1 MVKKR
6 TFYRRKKGKPVT
18 AKTVNRMIVRAKE
31 SRKWSVVHIATPLAT
46 NEYHFVRTLTPDYD
60 ETGKSTIK
68 SIDLAFMNPTD
79 GFYRLVIWQQNSP
92 LNRNINTT
100 NTVTARG
107 YLNNIIDLDI
117 TATASAQ
124 TATDDILTPWDPYSG
139 GGNAKILYDKIIL
152 QDANGNGAPHIQRVH
167 ISGKKLK
174 PFLASPNSVNGTVVG
189 SVLIG
194 VIMSGGTSFNMQSR
208 CQYNL

>member
-6 TFYRRKKGKPVT
+6 IFYRRKKGKPVT
-18 AKTVNRMIVRAKE
+18 AKTVNRMIVRSKE
-31 SRKWSVVHIATPLAT
+31 SRKWSVSNIATPLAT

-68 SIDLAFMNPTD
+68 SIDLAFMTPTD
-79 GFYRLVIWQQNSP
+79 GFYRLLIWQQNSP
-92 LNRNINTT
+92 LNRNINTV
-100 NTVTARG
+100 NTAQARA

-117 TATASAQ
+117 TATASSQ
-124 TATDDILTPWDPYSG
+124 TAIDDILTPWDPYSG
-139 GGNAKILYDKIIL
+139 GGNAKILYDKIVL
-152 QDANGNGAPHIQRVH
+152 QDANGNGSPNIRRVH

-174 PFLASPNSVNGTVVG
+174 AFLASPNSTNSTVVG

-194 VIMSGGTSFNMQSR
+194 VIMSGGNQFNLQSR